1 MSKLAAV
8 FFVISDSLLWPV
20 MIGLLLGLAASLWR
34 LGSVLREGVERA
46 KGRKKRADFV
56 KALEQND
63 LQQAETL
70 AGAEQNNALFD
81 AFRVFFE
88 VKADLSLLEKKL
100 ADLQNARVERST
112 LTRVLMKIGPALG
125 LMGTLIPL
133 GPALVGLATG
143 NLDVLAQNLGIA
155 FATTVVGLT
164 TSVLAFFSSILEKR
178 WRAQDGVL
186 AAFTV
191 ERLINAAGTEGERG

>member
-1 MSKLAAV
+1 M
-8 FFVISDSLLWPV
+8 
-20 MIGLLLGLAASLWR
+20 MGLLLGLAASIWR
-34 LGSVLREGVERA
+34 LGSVLRESLERA
-46 KGRKKRADFV
+46 KSRKKRAEFV

-70 AGAEQNNALFD
+70 LNAAQSNALLSVL
-81 AFRVFFE
+81 RVFFE
-88 VKADLSLLEKKL
+88 TKSDLALLEKKL
-100 ADLQNARVERST
+100 ADFQNSRASRSV
-112 LTRVLMKIGPALG
+112 LTRVLMKAGPALG

-143 NLDVLAQNLGIA
+143 NLDVLAQNLSIA

-164 TSVLAFFSSILEKR
+164 VSLLAFFSSVMEKR
-178 WRAQDGVL
+178 WTAQDGVL

-191 ERLINAAGTEGERG
+191 ERLTNASAKETERE

>member
-1 MSKLAAV
+1 
-8 FFVISDSLLWPV
+8 